1 MRPRDGPALAGAT
14 ASAAGSEPTVTEL
27 DEDRVGTFRRN
38 RHKLR
43 GDVSSRERRT
53 YVEPVMDR
61 ELPLALF
68 AAAVAAIV
76 LVGIQVQS
84 SSAARNK
91 EAAAHAI
98 YKSAQHRPDS
108 RFASSQLKFADTFEQ
123 SVR

>member
-1 MRPRDGPALAGAT
+1 M
-14 ASAAGSEPTVTEL
+14 
-27 DEDRVGTFRRN
+27 GTFRRN

-43 GDVSSRERRT
+43 ADVSSRERRA

-91 EAAAHAI
+91 EAAEAAAHAI